1 MEYPFQPNSL
11 YYGDCLEVLAQWP
24 DACVNLIYLD
34 PPFNSKTN
42 YNILFGS
49 DRKSGGGGGR
59 TQVLAFQDTWFW
71 NQEARQRVHE
81 LTLTSTPVGDAFRG
95 LEQILGESGML
106 AYLSY
111 MAQRLDQCRRVLK
124 ETGSIYLHCD
134 PTASH
139 YLKILLDAVFG
150 AKYFRNEIVWCYTG
164 PANTKRWFPRKH
176 DTILF
181 YSKSDKW
188 SFNIDDIRLPY
199 SDSYVQRF
207 SKQYKEGSG
216 KSTIFSKGHDTQR
229 NQELIEKG
237 KIPEDYWLESRD
249 GMSPVGRR
257 KSETPRLPHP
267 KTARPAQAHHPGQ
280 QQPGR
285 YRP

>member
-1 MEYPFQPNSL
+1 
-11 YYGDCLEVLAQWP
+11 
-24 DACVNLIYLD
+24 
-34 PPFNSKTN
+34 
-42 YNILFGS
+42 
-49 DRKSGGGGGR
+49 
-59 TQVLAFQDTWFW
+59 
-71 NQEARQRVHE
+71 
-81 LTLTSTPVGDAFRG
+81 
-95 LEQILGESGML
+95 ML

-111 MAQRLDQCRRVLK
+111 MAQRLIQCQRVLK
-124 ETGSIYLHCD
+124 DTGSIYLHCD

-216 KSTIFSKGHDTQR
+216 KR
-229 NQELIEKG
+229 NILNEHLQELIEKR
-237 KIPEDYWLESRD
+237 EN
-249 GMSPVGRR
+249 
-257 KSETPRLPHP
+257 PRGLL
-267 KTARPAQAHHPGQ
+267 A
-280 QQPGR
+280 
-285 YRP
+285 